1 MKPPPIPQD
10 TQGRTRKR
18 ARILFAVITVLL
30 AVVGG
35 CIYLNPAWASY
46 VFGEVSPGCI
56 FRKHTGLACP
66 GCGGTRAIRA
76 MMEGN
81 FITAARYN
89 IMLPLL
95 AIGLLIEYLRLP
107 LIGFTGAK
115 DFHQSKWYM
124 RSIIIFAW
132 AVIAWFIVRNL
143 IGV

>member
-1 MKPPPIPQD
+1 MTPPPVPQD
-10 TQGRTRKR
+10 TQRPTRKR

-35 CIYLNPAWASY
+35 YIYLNPAWASY

-76 MMEGN
+76 MMEGH
-81 FITAARYN
+81 FMTAARYN

-95 AIGLLIEYLRLP
+95 AIGLVIEYLRLP
-107 LIGFTGAK
+107 
-115 DFHQSKWYM
+115 
-124 RSIIIFAW
+124 
-132 AVIAWFIVRNL
+132 
-143 IGV
+143 